1 MIDCFQ
7 ILLSISTCGTALGRA
22 AEPPE
27 EEEVMEMA
35 AYAGVDLAA
44 EPHLREV
51 VEGMAGPR
59 VPGTPCTPL
68 IHPSVH
74 P

>member
-1 MIDCFQ
+1 
-7 ILLSISTCGTALGRA
+7 LLSISTCGTAVGRE

-35 AYAGVDLAA
+35 AYAGVDLVK

-51 VEGMAGPR
+51 VEGMVGPR
-59 VPGTPCTPL
+59 APGTPNT
-68 IHPSVH
+68 HPIR